1 VTGDTLLGHFVIVVT
16 GEPYRALRHAEATG
30 VACSLS
36 EAASASRA
44 AAEMEATLAACGDM
58 AEQHGEDAEAWQQGD
73 KSLYTQDMITQRMKL
88 RRDGKVKDALYK
100 WWVTAIHSK
109 PDAMRKGDVSVLR
122 MEGDTQEVTEVQYVT
137 MMKKIYK
144 AMLKVYDAN
153 DAENEARADWAKDA
167 KGAPT
172 MGQTRFL
179 DGLFELAD
187 VWTKSVEP

>member
-1 VTGDTLLGHFVIVVT
+1 MNLTGRFVMQRRFSQFRSIA
-16 GEPYRALRHAEATG
+16 RATG

-153 DAENEARADWAKDA
+153 DAENEARADWAK
-167 KGAPT
+167 GAPT